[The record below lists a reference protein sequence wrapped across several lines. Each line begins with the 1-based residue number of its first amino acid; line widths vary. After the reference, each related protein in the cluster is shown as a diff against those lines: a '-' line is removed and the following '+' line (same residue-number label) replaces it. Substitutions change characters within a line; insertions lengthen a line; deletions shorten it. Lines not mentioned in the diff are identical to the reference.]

1 MIIVRMFLDHDILK
15 YLQRIPHLPLIFGTI
30 KNNYDKFLAILKKDT

>member
-30 KNNYDKFLAILKKDT
+30 KKYDKFLAILKKDT